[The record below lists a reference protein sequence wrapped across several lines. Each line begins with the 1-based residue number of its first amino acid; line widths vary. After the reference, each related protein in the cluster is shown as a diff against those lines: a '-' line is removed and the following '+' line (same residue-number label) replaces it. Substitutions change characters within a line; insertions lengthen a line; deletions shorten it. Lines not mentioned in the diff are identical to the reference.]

1 MNKLMEHSLADGI
14 KEQDSSYSKAF
25 SERFNTILDLQGIP
39 PRNQGRIQI
48 VADMFLLSHA
58 GAGKWVNG
66 LSTPSK
72 ARLKD
77 IANRFNVSYEWLA
90 FGKGNMELEAKV
102 PKADYTMLV
111 KLPILTFNEAA
122 KYEQILKNFMGQH
135 INLDIEGIS
144 DESFAIYSIGT
155 AMSGRFPEGTL
166 LIVDPNAKPADGD
179 YVLALISKLPEAI
192 FRQLV
197 YGETGK
203 FLYAHDPRY
212 QTHKLTGSDKII
224 GKVTEARMQF

>member
-1 MNKLMEHSLADGI
+1 MEYRLNDNNN
-14 KEQDSSYSKAF
+14 YSKGF
-25 SERFNTILDLQGIP
+25 SERFNKILDKHGLP

-48 VADMFLLSHA
+48 ISDMFLLSHA
-58 GAGKWVNG
+58 GAGKWING

-72 ARLKD
+72 TRLKD

-90 FGKGNMELEAKV
+90 FGKGQMEHE
-102 PKADYTMLV
+102 KAASTTDHTILK

-122 KYEQILKNFMGQH
+122 KHEQILQNFMGQY
-135 INLDIEGIS
+135 INLDVENIS
-144 DESFAIYSIGT
+144 ENTFAIYSIGT

-166 LIVDPNAKPADGD
+166 LIVDPDAKASDGD

-192 FRQLV
+192 FRQLI

-212 QTHKLTGSDKII
+212 QTHKLSSADKII
-224 GKVTEARMQF
+224 GKVVEARMQF